1 MQMSSATTVVYVLH
15 AAANAMK
22 EMNVSKCITC
32 EQPKDNF
39 SQEWD
44 YQQCQPCSISNLNP
58 EYLDVMLTL
67 KYIRILKGYTLEH
80 VELVSNGEFTKEAVG
95 SYERNNRN
103 ITVKRLLKLC
113 DVYGVSIDTV
123 IRHSLYGDPIHVTR
137 RRNYELRT
145 TA

>member
-1 MQMSSATTVVYVLH
+1 MSSATTVVYVLH

-44 YQQCQPCSISNLNP
+44 YQQCQSCSMNNLNP
-58 EYLDVMLTL
+58 DYLDVMLTL